1 MLRLSRDFD
10 DSGFHRSDSSGQ
22 SSLNASH
29 SQNFGNVLQHLKI
42 HFKNYF
48 SWNGAVGM
56 NHKSISE
63 DETSDNVLPETSS
76 ESDRNIST
84 ELGAC
89 IVQPPM
95 AIDNTFLKIV
105 PRRLWLA
112 QPPIKVE
119 ILKKP
124 VPFVIIGET
133 FKW

>member
-1 MLRLSRDFD
+1 
-10 DSGFHRSDSSGQ
+10 
-22 SSLNASH
+22 
-29 SQNFGNVLQHLKI
+29 
-42 HFKNYF
+42 
-48 SWNGAVGM
+48 M

-63 DETSDNVLPETSS
+63 DETSDNVRPETSS

-95 AIDNTFLKIV
+95 KIDNTVLKIV

-112 QPPIKVE
+112 QPAIKGE